1 MTEELVLFQQ
11 EDGIATITINRP
23 KQMNALNPEVL
34 NQLEQALDRAEKD
47 KDAKVILITGAGEKA
62 FVAGADIAEMS
73 KMTPLEAKEFSK
85 LGQKVFRKIEQI
97 KKPVIAVVNGYALG
111 GGLELA
117 ISCDYILASE
127 NAQLGQPEVGLG
139 IFPGFGGTQRL
150 VRILGKLRA
159 KELVFFGERITAQK
173 AYEMGLVN
181 EIVPQDKL
189 MERAKELAKKLMEKG
204 LVAIGLVKT
213 AIERGADLDLD
224 SALLIE
230 QTLFGLCFDTHDQK
244 EGMSAFLEKRKP
256 QFKGE

>member
-47 KDAKVILITGAGEKA
+47 KDVKVILITGAGEKA

>member
-1 MTEELVLFQQ
+1 MLFQQ

-34 NQLEQALDRAEKD
+34 NQLEQALDRVEKD

-204 LVAIGLVKT
+204 LIAIGLVKT

>member
-150 VRILGKLRA
+150 VRVLGKLRA